1 MRCNYKHRETRS
13 QNSTYP
19 PLSHGGFDGSAS
31 SWPLNGGREKN
42 NMKLV
47 TENIRRSIQVIFWGK
62 DNRQHYMQ
70 ANAYRNLFKHLQQP
84 AHQDKSY
91 RHRQAMWFHRTPRTR
106 TRRAC
111 SVHLFFQ
118 KAGSKASFLFFFL
131 PNPTKPWVI
140 REHLLLHVTTYM
152 IMVIMRLL

>member
-19 PLSHGGFDGSAS
+19 PLSQGGFDGSAS
-31 SWPLNGGREKN
+31 SWPLNRGREKN

-47 TENIRRSIQVIFWGK
+47 TENMRGIQAIFWGK
-62 DNRQHYMQ
+62 DNRQHCMQ

-84 AHQDKSY
+84 AHHDKSY
-91 RHRQAMWFHRTPRTR
+91 RHRQAMWFHWTPRTR

-111 SVHLFFQ
+111 SVHSSFQ
-118 KAGSKASFLFFFL
+118 KAGSKASFLVFFS
-131 PNPTKPWVI
+131 PTQQKDELQESSCYCRSPLTWS
-140 REHLLLHVTTYM
+140 RS
-152 IMVIMRLL
+152 